1 VHIPVIVL
9 TAILAAVFLG
19 TAVPKLT
26 GQAQMRE
33 RMDHLGVSPGLTRV
47 LGVLEIAAVAGLLL
61 GLLWAPLGIAA
72 AVGLTLQMVGAV
84 IYHARA
90 KDPAPMTLTPVV
102 FAVAAVAL
110 VVLHVLKG

>member
-1 VHIPVIVL
+1 MHIPVIVL

-47 LGVLEIAAVAGLLL
+47 LGVLELAAVTGLLL

-72 AVGLTLQMVGAV
+72 AVGLALQMVGAV
-84 IYHARA
+84 VYHVRA
-90 KDPAPMTLTPVV
+90 KDPAPMTLTPVI

>member
-1 VHIPVIVL
+1 MQIPVIVL
-9 TAILAAVFLG
+9 TAVLAAVFLG

-33 RMDHLGVSPGLTRV
+33 RMDHLGVSPGLTRA
-47 LGVLEIAAVAGLLL
+47 LGVLELAAVAGLLL

-72 AVGLTLQMVGAV
+72 AVGLALQMVGAV
-84 IYHARA
+84 VYHARA
-90 KDPAPMTLTPVV
+90 KDPAAMTLTPVI

-110 VVLHVLKG
+110 VVLHVLEG

>member
-1 VHIPVIVL
+1 MHIPVIVL

-47 LGVLEIAAVAGLLL
+47 LGVLELAAVAGLLL

-72 AVGLTLQMVGAV
+72 AVGLALQMVGAV
-84 IYHARA
+84 VYHARA
-90 KDPAPMTLTPVV
+90 KDPAAMTLTPVI
-102 FAVAAVAL
+102 FAAAAVAL
-110 VVLHVLKG
+110 VVLHVLEG

>member
-1 VHIPVIVL
+1 MHIPVIAL
-9 TAILAAVFLG
+9 TVILAAVFLS
-19 TAVPKLT
+19 TAVPKLA
-26 GQAQMRE
+26 GQAEMRR

-47 LGVLEIAAVAGLLL
+47 LGVLELAAVAGLLL

-72 AVGLTLQMVGAV
+72 AVGLALQMVGAV
-84 IYHARA
+84 VYHARA
-90 KDPAPMTLTPVV
+90 KDPAPMTLTPVI

>member
-1 VHIPVIVL
+1 MHIPVIAL
-9 TAILAAVFLG
+9 TVILAAVFLS
-19 TAVPKLT
+19 TAVPKLA
-26 GQAQMRE
+26 GKAQMRQ

-47 LGVLEIAAVAGLLL
+47 LGVLELAAVAGLLL

-72 AVGLTLQMVGAV
+72 AVGIALQMVGAV
-84 IYHARA
+84 VYHARA
-90 KDPAPMTLTPVV
+90 KDPAAETLTPVI

>member
-1 VHIPVIVL
+1 MHIPVIVL

-26 GQAQMRE
+26 GKAQMRQ

-47 LGVLEIAAVAGLLL
+47 LGVLEIAAIAGLLL

-72 AVGLTLQMVGAV
+72 AVGIALQMVGAV
-84 IYHARA
+84 VYHARA
-90 KDPAPMTLTPVV
+90 KDPAAETLTPVV

>member
-1 VHIPVIVL
+1 MHIPVIVL

-47 LGVLEIAAVAGLLL
+47 LGVLELAAVAGLLL

-72 AVGLTLQMVGAV
+72 AVGLALQMVGAV
-84 IYHARA
+84 VYHARA
-90 KDPAPMTLTPVV
+90 KDPAPMTLTPVI

>member
-47 LGVLEIAAVAGLLL
+47 LGVLELAAVAGLLL
-61 GLLWAPLGIAA
+61 GLLWAPLGVAA
-72 AVGLTLQMVGAV
+72 AIGLALQMVGAV
-84 IYHARA
+84 VYHARA
-90 KDPAPMTLTPVV
+90 KDPAAMTLTPVV

-110 VVLHVLKG
+110 AVLHVLEG

>member
-1 VHIPVIVL
+1 MRIPVVAL
-9 TAILAAVFLG
+9 TVILAAVFLS
-19 TAVPKLT
+19 TALPKLT

-33 RMDHLGVSPGLTRV
+33 RMEHLGVSPGLTRV
-47 LGVLEIAAVAGLLL
+47 LGVLEIAAVVGLLL

-72 AVGLTLQMVGAV
+72 AVGLALQMVGAV
-84 IYHARA
+84 VYHARA

-110 VVLHVLKG
+110 VVLHVLEG

>member
-1 VHIPVIVL
+1 MHIPILVL
-9 TAILAAVFLG
+9 TLILAAVFLG

-33 RMDHLGVSPGLTRV
+33 RMDHLGVSPGLTRL
-47 LGVLEIAAVAGLLL
+47 LGVLELAAVAGLLL

-72 AVGLTLQMVGAV
+72 AIGLALQMVGAV
-84 IYHARA
+84 VYHARA
-90 KDPAPMTLTPVV
+90 KDPAPMTLTPVI

-110 VVLHVLKG
+110 VVLHVLEG

>member
-1 VHIPVIVL
+1 MHIAVIAL
-9 TAILAAVFLG
+9 TVILASVFLS
-19 TAVPKLT
+19 TALPKLT

-33 RMDHLGVSPGLTRV
+33 RMAHLGVSPGLTRV

-72 AVGLTLQMVGAV
+72 AVGLALQMVGAV
-84 IYHARA
+84 VYHARA
-90 KDPAPMTLTPVV
+90 KDPAAMTLTPVI

-110 VVLHVLKG
+110 VVLHVLEG